1 MWKTDDSIILRDI
14 GGEAILIPTGS
25 RVIDLNGMITLNAT
39 AQFIWPL
46 LDGGHSL
53 EQIAQAVATEFDTTR
68 ESALADVS
76 SFVQDID
83 RMRLIVD
90 AAAAGQEQA

>member
-14 GGEAILIPTGS
+14 GGEAILVPTGS
-25 RVIDLNGMITLNAT
+25 RVLDLNGMIVLNAT

-53 EQIAQAVATEFDTTR
+53 EQIADAVAGEFDTTS
-68 ESALADVS
+68 ESALADVR
-76 SFVQDID
+76 SFVADVD
-83 RMRLIVD
+83 RMRLVVD
-90 AAAAGQEQA
+90 AVPAG